1 MVGLLSAGSGSGV
14 LQGQGDTREV
24 GDERE
29 GERTTPGEGTIQE
42 RGRKD

>member
-1 MVGLLSAGSGSGV
+1 MRGV
-14 LQGQGDTREV
+14 ERGETRERGGEV